1 MITSL
6 TDAQR
11 AKFPEYV
18 AKWTRIGLSCVPTS
32 LSRVTPV
39 VNAAYRVAG
48 METPKQ
54 VILCDGPVSA
64 AIVAA
69 ILKDQPVRDSV
80 WASVRDSVRASVWDS
95 VGASVRASVWA
106 SVWDSV
112 GASVRAS
119 VWDSV
124 RASVWDSVGDSVW
137 ASVWDSVRA
146 SVWDSVGASV
156 GASVW
161 DSVRA
166 SVGASVWDSVRDSVW
181 AMLYSSHDAG
191 WISYVEFMRNELGLR
206 EQTEKHRPLTALCK
220 LCGWWAPYKNVAI
233 VQHRHCELHRD
244 SDGRL
249 HNESGMSVKY
259 RDGWGVWSI
268 HGVTVDEQVIMR
280 PETQTVDQ
288 IGNESNEE
296 VRRVRIERY
305 GWERYLRESNAQV
318 ASTRFNERDRQ
329 PESLYVMKNG
339 MKRLAVSDPSTGR
352 RYCLGVPGEV
362 ETCEQA
368 QSWMSHGLDR
378 LAIHRS

>member
-54 VILCDGPVSA
+54 VILCDGPASA

-124 RASVWDSVGDSVW
+124 RASVWDSV
-137 ASVWDSVRA
+137 RA
-146 SVWDSVGASV
+146 SVRDSVG
-156 GASVW
+156 
-161 DSVRA
+161 
-166 SVGASVWDSVRDSVW
+166 DSVW

>member
-1 MITSL
+1 
-6 TDAQR
+6 
-11 AKFPEYV
+11 
-18 AKWTRIGLSCVPTS
+18 
-32 LSRVTPV
+32 
-39 VNAAYRVAG
+39 
-48 METPKQ
+48 
-54 VILCDGPVSA
+54 
-64 AIVAA
+64 
-69 ILKDQPVRDSV
+69 
-80 WASVRDSVRASVWDS
+80 
-95 VGASVRASVWA
+95 
-106 SVWDSV
+106 
-112 GASVRAS
+112 
-119 VWDSV
+119 
-124 RASVWDSVGDSVW
+124 
-137 ASVWDSVRA
+137 
-146 SVWDSVGASV
+146 
-156 GASVW
+156 
-161 DSVRA
+161 
-166 SVGASVWDSVRDSVW
+166 
-181 AMLYSSHDAG
+181 MLYSSHDAG